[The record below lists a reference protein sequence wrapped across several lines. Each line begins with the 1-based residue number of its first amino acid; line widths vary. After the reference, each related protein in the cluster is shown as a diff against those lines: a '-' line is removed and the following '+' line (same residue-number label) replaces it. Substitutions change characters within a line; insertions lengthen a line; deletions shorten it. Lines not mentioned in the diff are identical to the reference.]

1 MNIHVSNRQP
11 QHALTAGMM
20 ADLLCNPVLLS
31 RIAFPQLELDAFQR
45 ARLKLEWLLP
55 FFEDCSGVS
64 TAKTLVADWV
74 FAQCRA
80 MLIVNGSE
88 GQHVGVYFP
97 NFQSG
102 KESFWTYY
110 DKEWCSSPFFRAQL
124 GQRTVEESDDST
136 SRKKQPSVYIQHFR
150 NGSTVKMP
158 APSAARDA
166 ATQKSLRFNT
176 LIIEEV
182 SEWDM
187 LGDGVDKELIPR
199 CSAESWNPRHP
210 IWGNHFKF
218 LYHAESQQHPSWARH
233 KQMFDEARRG
243 NPDYGCFAWSYKDY
257 SDRRR
262 RDGSTFRRLRES
274 AEKALHLTA
283 RTLSDAD
290 RLGTHFGVW
299 AKQGVGWFTGDLL
312 DAAVARG
319 MKQGAVPALN
329 RAQLEQEIEKV
340 LGEAWDGGVR

>member
-1 MNIHVSNRQP
+1 MNVHVPSAP
-11 QHALTAGMM
+11 AHLAMTSTMLG
-20 ADLLCNPVLLS
+20 DFLCQPVLAAKVAL
-31 RIAFPQLELDAFQR
+31 PQLELDHYQR
-45 ARLKLEWLLP
+45 ARLKLEWIIP
-55 FFEDCSGVS
+55 TFEDCSGVS

-74 FAQCRA
+74 FAQLRA
-80 MLIVNGSE
+80 LLVVNGSE

-102 KESFWTYY
+102 KESFWAYY

-124 GQRTVEESDDST
+124 GQRAVEEADDTT
-136 SRKKQPSVYIQHFR
+136 SRKRQPSCYIQHFR

-187 LGDGVDKELIPR
+187 LGDGIDKELIPR
-199 CSAESWNPRHP
+199 CSAEGWNPKHP

-218 LYHAESQQHPSWARH
+218 LYHAESQQHPSWKRH
-233 KQMFDEARRG
+233 KQLFDEARRG

-257 SDRRR
+257 SHAKR
-262 RDGSTFRRLRES
+262 RDGSTFQRLRES
-274 AEKALHLTA
+274 AEKSMHLTA
-283 RTLSDAD
+283 RVLSDAD

-299 AKQGVGWFTGDLL
+299 AKQGVGWFTQDLI
-312 DAAVARG
+312 DAATARG
-319 MKQGAVPALN
+319 VKQGALPALN
-329 RAQLEQEIEKV
+329 RRHLEAEVDRV